1 MLTLNMKQGLKY
13 RFYRDLKNNNKIQSK
28 TNVNNFEEHIT
39 IILSRRSIKIE
50 ESENVK
56 SVDTVTLL
64 PYSGDVHRVL
74 VFM

>member
-1 MLTLNMKQGLKY
+1 MLTLKMKQGLKY

-28 TNVNNFEEHIT
+28 TNVNNFVELIT
-39 IILSRRSIKIE
+39 IIFSRRSIKIE
-50 ESENVK
+50 ESENIK

-74 VFM
+74 VFL

>member
-1 MLTLNMKQGLKY
+1 MLTLKMKQGLKY

-28 TNVNNFEEHIT
+28 TNVNNFVELIT

-50 ESENVK
+50 ESENIK

-74 VFM
+74 IFL